1 MRRFIFLYVIS
12 LSLLGMGFL
21 YASATYGQEKET
33 RETRSKLNITKNSE
47 LIPYKKGLAIPVA
60 MQPKTMGVLVLAHG
74 AHHHGHGEHGSG
86 TPPSWDAAVLEAVK
100 PLKDKYPLE
109 VAFGMADP
117 DTIKDAVRKL
127 EKKGVSEVIVVP
139 LFISSHSPIIGNS
152 RFILGLQGKLSET
165 TSIESLPRIESKV
178 KFYMTGALDD
188 SILVAEI
195 LLERAMELSANPSKE
210 TIVLVGHGPNDEKEN
225 KLWLDDMER
234 LAYYVREKGKFK
246 EVKVATWRSDAP
258 KEIKQEAINKLRTMV
273 ENGSKDGS
281 VIVVPLLLAPNGVE
295 GEIVEAL
302 KGLSYSFDGKTL
314 LPHDNIT
321 KWMEEK
327 IEGELAKSMEK
338 QK

>member
-1 MRRFIFLYVIS
+1 MKRFIIWNVIS
-12 LSLLGMGFL
+12 LSLLGVGFL
-21 YASATYGQEKET
+21 YAPATYGQEKET
-33 RETRSKLNITKNSE
+33 QETRGKLNITKNSE
-47 LIPYKKGLAIPVA
+47 LIPHEGAIPVA
-60 MQPKTMGVLVLAHG
+60 MQSKTRGVLVLAHG
-74 AHHHGHGEHGSG
+74 AHHHGHEEHGSG
-86 TPPSWDAAVLEAVK
+86 TPPPWDVSVLEAVK

-117 DTIKDAVRKL
+117 DTIKDAVHTL
-127 EKKGVSEVIVVP
+127 EESGVSEVIVVP

-152 RFILGLQGKLSET
+152 RFILGLQERLPET
-165 TSIESLPRIESKV
+165 TDIESLPRVKSKM

-195 LLERAMELSANPSKE
+195 LLERAMDLSANPSKE
-210 TIVLVGHGPNDEKEN
+210 TIVLVGHGPNDEREN

-234 LAYYVREKGKFK
+234 LACYVREKGKFK

-258 KEIKQEAINKLRTMV
+258 KEIKQEAINKLRGMV

-302 KGLSYSFDGKTL
+302 KGLSYSFNGKTL

-321 KWMEEK
+321 KWIRSK
-327 IEGELAKSMEK
+327 VEGEMNESRVK
-338 QK
+338 